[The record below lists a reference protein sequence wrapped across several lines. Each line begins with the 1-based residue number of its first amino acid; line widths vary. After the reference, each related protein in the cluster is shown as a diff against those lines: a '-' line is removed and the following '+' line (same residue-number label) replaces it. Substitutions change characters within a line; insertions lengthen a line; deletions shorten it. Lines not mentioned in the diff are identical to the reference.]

1 MMRKPASFLLAA
13 VALLGLQC
21 AQHKRH
27 MILHDKTY
35 PPKPFQLD
43 LRISP
48 DEALPGDRLTF
59 EYVLTNTSDVSVA
72 ACLDGRSGYHMW
84 GPKAEAGA
92 DQVVLDGPKRDT
104 VFELPPHT
112 SLVWRVEIKA
122 PDVGPGQAK
131 VYGIVN
137 SSCELWA
144 GTVVSSPVVVTIKSG
159 GP

>member
-1 MMRKPASFLLAA
+1 MLKKPASFLLVAL
-13 VALLGLQC
+13 ALLGVHC
-21 AQHKRH
+21 AGHNRTT
-27 MILHDKTY
+27 ILHDKTY
-35 PPKPFQLD
+35 PVKPFRLD

-48 DEALPGDRLTF
+48 NEAFPGDRLTF

-84 GPKAEAGA
+84 GARAEAGA
-92 DQVVLDGPKRDT
+92 DQVVLDGPKPDT
-104 VFELPPHT
+104 VFQLPPDT
-112 SLVWRVEIKA
+112 SLVWRLEIKA
-122 PDVGPGQAK
+122 PDVGAGPAK

-144 GTVVSSPVVVTIKSG
+144 GTVVSSPVVVTIKSD